1 MVWGGARE
9 FCFNDCSEG
18 PECRCFIN
26 TYVLYTRM
34 LSPPQQL
41 RQENGGKRRWDLQ
54 GMGGGT
60 VAGHRRPGN
69 FLEPIQT
76 QPSSTEPC
84 QAQVKVR
91 SCALFL
97 EIRIC
102 WGGLSLW
109 LELLHPRWAPGS
121 TDSLRYH
128 SGAHKQGAWRKVDG
142 ALECEQSR
150 RIRAN
155 SAVQLYGA

>member
-1 MVWGGARE
+1 MQV
-9 FCFNDCSEG
+9 F
-18 PECRCFIN
+18 
-26 TYVLYTRM
+26 YTHVCCLLHSSCGKRM
-34 LSPPQQL
+34 
-41 RQENGGKRRWDLQ
+41 GGKRRWDLQ

-60 VAGHRRPGN
+60 VAGHPCPGN

-84 QAQVKVR
+84 QALVKVY

-102 WGGLSLW
+102 WGGPCLW
-109 LELLHPRWAPGS
+109 PELLRPRWAPGS
-121 TDSLRYH
+121 TDTLCYH
-128 SGAHKQGAWRKVDG
+128 SGHTSREPRGRWTGAWREVDG
-142 ALECEQSR
+142 TLECEQSR
-150 RIRAN
+150 RIHAN